1 MERSLQPPRGPAADF
16 ERWRVGAAG
25 VFQRFKS
32 YQKYKLLPFLRHS
45 SPHLVSCP
53 SWIKLAGSSSQWL
66 WCDAAL
72 VSLKRFFLLSWCS
85 CRPEPLVPR
94 THLPFPGGFKTQ
106 DITQHGKE
114 HGVFRF
120 RKKKNIW
127 QWRNMETLQF
137 EGALVFG
144 DTIRIRTKAMRRIQV
159 TKIPGWRSLPG

>member
-66 WCDAAL
+66 WCDAAS
-72 VSLKRFFLLSWCS
+72 VSLKRFFCS
-85 CRPEPLVPR
+85 ADAAAGQSRWSLARISRSLAVLR
-94 THLPFPGGFKTQ
+94 HKTSRS
-106 DITQHGKE
+106 TERSMVCLGSE
-114 HGVFRF
+114 
-120 RKKKNIW
+120 KKKNIW